1 MEGKIPHCG
10 EIWMAEIAKMGG
22 SVQYGYRPVFI
33 ISNNK
38 SNAGSTI
45 VNIIPITSKVRK
57 RSPVHVDIF
66 DYWKFGLKMPSM
78 LLIEQIMTVSSE
90 SLDRKIGY
98 IDDAAILKD
107 IRDAMSIQFPLI
119 MS

>member
-33 ISNNK
+33 ISNNR

-98 IDDAAILKD
+98 IDDAVILKD
-107 IRDAMSIQFPLI
+107 IKDAMSIQFPLI